1 MGKMPFSPEGAP
13 VVVTATARKVAGWE
27 LLNGSAGP
35 QPESPVTSDAPD
47 ETIRLIPYGAT
58 NLRMTVFP
66 EIAH

>member
-1 MGKMPFSPEGAP
+1 M
-13 VVVTATARKVAGWE
+13 VLTVQARKVPGWE

-35 QPESPVTSDAPD
+35 QPESPVKSDAPD
-47 ETIRLIPYGAT
+47 EEIRLIPYGST